1 MVSLKR
7 KIAALQNSIGSC
19 SELEDG
25 ENEGASNPEL
35 DKLLTENSKLKY
47 QVATL
52 KRVRLFYTQLLTNII
67 PTNYNN
73 LPIWFYRLYTA
84 VHISGRKCRKIFL
97 EVIFPISENF
107 FSKFSYKIFAIV
119 LLDIIGLEN
128 FQLSFSDFCLY
139 INFQSIK
146 EEKANSKRIMTNCQ
160 FTLNELFRK
169 AIALTFPDL
178 PDAPVIVQASQGDK
192 FGDYQCNSAMA
203 INQVRQ
209 HL

>member
-1 MVSLKR
+1 MSLL
-7 KIAALQNSIGSC
+7 I
-19 SELEDG
+19 
-25 ENEGASNPEL
+25 
-35 DKLLTENSKLKY
+35 
-47 QVATL
+47 
-52 KRVRLFYTQLLTNII
+52 
-67 PTNYNN
+67 
-73 LPIWFYRLYTA
+73 
-84 VHISGRKCRKIFL
+84 
-97 EVIFPISENF
+97 
-107 FSKFSYKIFAIV
+107 
-119 LLDIIGLEN
+119 
-128 FQLSFSDFCLY
+128 FCLY

-209 HL
+209 HICDS